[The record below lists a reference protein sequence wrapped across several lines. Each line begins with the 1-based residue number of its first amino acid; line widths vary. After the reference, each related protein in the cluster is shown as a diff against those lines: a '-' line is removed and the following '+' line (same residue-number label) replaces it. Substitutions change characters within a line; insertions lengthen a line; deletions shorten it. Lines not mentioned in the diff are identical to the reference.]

1 MSETTKAYRANDDAA
16 LPAFMDLLRNQ
27 RRGELLAE
35 ASEKL
40 VEVVEAVRD
49 TGKGGSVTITFT
61 IKPDDTA
68 RNTFKVSDDVRAKV
82 PQFSRGVSLY
92 FANHQ
97 GRLVREDPR
106 QPTLPFTGGTK

>member
-1 MSETTKAYRANDDAA
+1 MSEPTKTYKTSDDAA
-16 LPAFMDLLRNQ
+16 LPAFMDLLKNQ

-40 VEVVEAVRD
+40 VEVVAAVRD
-49 TGKGGSVTITFT
+49 TGKGGSVTITIT
-61 IKPDDTA
+61 VKPDDSA
-68 RNTFKVSDDVRAKV
+68 RNTFKVGDDVKAKV
-82 PQFSRGVSLY
+82 PTFSRGVSLY

-106 QPTLPFTGGTK
+106 QPTLPFNGAK